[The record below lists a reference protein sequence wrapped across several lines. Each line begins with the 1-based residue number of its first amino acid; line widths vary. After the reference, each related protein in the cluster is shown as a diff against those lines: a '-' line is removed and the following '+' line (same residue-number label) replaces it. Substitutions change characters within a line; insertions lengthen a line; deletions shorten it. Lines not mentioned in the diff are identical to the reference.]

1 MDILDNTIYQAHEWA
16 RMRIDLLTKEGN
28 TDDAFSIVQEFSEWL
43 DSKDE
48 DQDVYSLEYI
58 GEDSEYS

>member
-1 MDILDNTIYQAHEWA
+1 MDILDRTIAEAHEWA
-16 RMRIDLLTKEGN
+16 RMRIDLLTKKGN